1 MRPYSGVCHGSAPL
15 VPATKKNG
23 VESVQRFDCLSGP
36 ATSNKLFVQEG
47 KVLGVPDT
55 EKFADV
61 RANGAPTGIS
71 YLSAA
76 ANLAAARIE
85 EAARCGEGVA
95 VQVKMAK
102 TPSDV
107 NLRIPEWAM
116 RYITDNK
123 RKVDVR
129 GPVFLTV
136 RAEILE

>member
-1 MRPYSGVCHGSAPL
+1 MSKKPRNMCMSRIVAFRTPAPG
-15 VPATKKNG
+15 KNG
-23 VESVQRFDCLSGP
+23 ATRPALDRVCGP
-36 ATSNKLFVQEG
+36 ATFTEAVVQ
-47 KVLGVPDT
+47 
-55 EKFADV
+55 DV

-71 YLSAA
+71 YLSAV

-85 EAARCGEGVA
+85 EAARVGEGVT
-95 VQVKMAK
+95 VQTKMAK

-107 NLRIPEWAM
+107 NVKIPEWAM

-136 RAEILE
+136 RAEIIE

>member
-1 MRPYSGVCHGSAPL
+1 VSSASIASPARPSLTGFSCRRG
-15 VPATKKNG
+15 G
-23 VESVQRFDCLSGP
+23 GP
-36 ATSNKLFVQEG
+36 
-47 KVLGVPDT
+47 GVPDT

-71 YLSAA
+71 YLTAA

-85 EAARCGEGVA
+85 EVARCGEA
-95 VQVKMAK
+95 ATVQMKMAK

-136 RAEILE
+136 RAEIGE